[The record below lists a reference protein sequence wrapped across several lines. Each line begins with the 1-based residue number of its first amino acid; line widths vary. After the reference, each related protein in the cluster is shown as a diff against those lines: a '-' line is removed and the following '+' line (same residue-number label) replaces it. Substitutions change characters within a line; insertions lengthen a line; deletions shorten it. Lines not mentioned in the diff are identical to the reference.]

1 MHSTFTYI
9 CDVLRNPFRLTAA
22 KVAASNTEDQ
32 PITLP
37 PSSSPL
43 SDQALHPTPS
53 SSSSKSV
60 LSNRTV
66 AAHRDFMHQAARPS
80 TTPKPSRCQSR
91 KAASKAK
98 VLAASS
104 TLPTPLNPSDIPIVT
119 ASVDSCEDKGHHRG
133 KRARFDVPPA
143 PVIVDHHYDQLHA
156 PHVYL
161 DHVAHAEA
169 SAAYLRSLRP
179 SASLFAPLVIT
190 PTIYYNVTTPS
201 IQSSSPALANYL
213 GARRPT
219 GNTQEQEL
227 NRKRMKSLVQTLT
240 ETPTER
246 HTLTR
251 LSSQSRSA
259 STPVLPQPASTPK
272 ISPLSLD
279 EIIFPALVENLHSN
293 PPCSSPPT
301 ETRTNIKDTNQYT
314 GVAPATQE
322 PCALEQPAKVL
333 PRATEYPEPPC
344 AANGNKEMI
353 RIVGQ
358 DGSLHALVIGSL
370 VSTYRLHVEESP
382 TQEVLA
388 AAATAATRLAD
399 SPDSSRIDVVSSS
412 SSSSRST
419 VKSSELQSSVAT
431 SLSSTSNVS
440 SRGLANRPSTPDAH
454 LSAESDYAPRGS
466 NTSIADIGIFSIATG
481 GGDGTVVGA
490 DNRLALA
497 GDFGEG
503 HAPENLKLAPL
514 SVTASGSTDLT
525 SSEASVLLGIEG
537 PSSERLSAIHDDGQ
551 SLVMAGVQLGLEE
564 VDFTALAMLPASILP
579 CASPPLRFAGLFKK
593 RAKFVDASFTLRA
606 HCRRENTWWLLV
618 EGSAGSNLGN
628 FTFGLGTEMSYAHD
642 GLVDFT
648 VLPFSS
654 RHVLKRRYFATGQE
668 AASQIAQL
676 LRQPTGASSPFYSPT
691 TSVITPDDP
700 NAAATVQPYVEIS
713 TVSADGPPILLINPV
728 AESLTPAQPE
738 IVAPQELEDPH
749 QADDGTQILVEDS
762 DMSADI
768 ETTSVVSVQV
778 MPTSNSEIVM
788 HVEAS
793 LAIDESAEVIPDD
806 LEMGHQGLSQATTT
820 ADSDAVF
827 VNGEVVTEASIMIPQ
842 PEPASFEVDIFLDT
856 VMDDHEAVTSTNGGI
871 VLDESTGM
879 LATVEDDIGLS
890 DYEEDEEMGEGAVF
904 DLASDTD
911 GMDESESSAADPLLV
926 LVSQLASAPAVTF
939 GPAALPAA
947 QTLFSDVSMGD
958 IPTLNV
964 PQALHIPISQP
975 GSTIATYAEEP
986 AQTNQASTVPPLTQP
1001 ASTPGYGTAPDLAA
1015 TSTSMPM
1022 ISTFPKVEQGYRV
1035 AESST
1040 SAPLMTS
1047 PPTTIGLPLS
1057 FSPAP
1062 SVAITTAT
1070 SILNDESI
1078 ATGLAANIAGDPVKS
1093 YARAGS
1099 SSSSDGTT
1107 AVPASSTVIAR
1118 IASTSSTSTAATS
1131 SNATAGPPTPG
1142 QGFRSAAF
1150 TIMSIGNRSAEDE
1163 DEDEVVE
1170 QLRAPRHWEG
1180 EDDNPTM
1187 ATWRMGAPRMAQP
1200 ADAAESF
1207 ISDVVTTIGINNM
1220 TSTLASRTIGRRRTA
1235 AEMNDD
1241 PTYDV

>member
-1 MHSTFTYI
+1 
-9 CDVLRNPFRLTAA
+9 
-22 KVAASNTEDQ
+22 
-32 PITLP
+32 
-37 PSSSPL
+37 
-43 SDQALHPTPS
+43 
-53 SSSSKSV
+53 
-60 LSNRTV
+60 
-66 AAHRDFMHQAARPS
+66 
-80 TTPKPSRCQSR
+80 
-91 KAASKAK
+91 
-98 VLAASS
+98 
-104 TLPTPLNPSDIPIVT
+104 
-119 ASVDSCEDKGHHRG
+119 
-133 KRARFDVPPA
+133 
-143 PVIVDHHYDQLHA
+143 
-156 PHVYL
+156 
-161 DHVAHAEA
+161 
-169 SAAYLRSLRP
+169 
-179 SASLFAPLVIT
+179 
-190 PTIYYNVTTPS
+190 
-201 IQSSSPALANYL
+201 
-213 GARRPT
+213 
-219 GNTQEQEL
+219 
-227 NRKRMKSLVQTLT
+227 
-240 ETPTER
+240 
-246 HTLTR
+246 
-251 LSSQSRSA
+251 
-259 STPVLPQPASTPK
+259 
-272 ISPLSLD
+272 
-279 EIIFPALVENLHSN
+279 
-293 PPCSSPPT
+293 
-301 ETRTNIKDTNQYT
+301 
-314 GVAPATQE
+314 
-322 PCALEQPAKVL
+322 
-333 PRATEYPEPPC
+333 
-344 AANGNKEMI
+344 
-353 RIVGQ
+353 
-358 DGSLHALVIGSL
+358 
-370 VSTYRLHVEESP
+370 
-382 TQEVLA
+382 
-388 AAATAATRLAD
+388 
-399 SPDSSRIDVVSSS
+399 
-412 SSSSRST
+412 
-419 VKSSELQSSVAT
+419 
-431 SLSSTSNVS
+431 
-440 SRGLANRPSTPDAH
+440 
-454 LSAESDYAPRGS
+454 
-466 NTSIADIGIFSIATG
+466 
-481 GGDGTVVGA
+481 
-490 DNRLALA
+490 
-497 GDFGEG
+497 
-503 HAPENLKLAPL
+503 
-514 SVTASGSTDLT
+514 
-525 SSEASVLLGIEG
+525 
-537 PSSERLSAIHDDGQ
+537 
-551 SLVMAGVQLGLEE
+551 MAGVQLGLEE

-788 HVEAS
+788 YVEAS

-958 IPTLNV
+958 IPTLSV
-964 PQALHIPISQP
+964 PQALHVPISQP

-1107 AVPASSTVIAR
+1107 AVPASSTMIAR

-1200 ADAAESF
+1200 ADTAESF